1 MTADTRE
8 PGDFA
13 AVNTAG
19 DIGTLIKIG
28 EGLNGEGFGE
38 YAHAL
43 IYVGK
48 GEIVEAEPGGA
59 RRRVRGIEPGDLWST
74 GLIPLTDAQRANIT
88 AAAIGYTGTPYSFAD
103 YAALA
108 AHHFRLPLPGLKS
121 YVASTGHQI
130 CSQLVDQAYEDAGV
144 HLFQDGRWPGYVT
157 PKSLANLLLAKMAD
171 VK

>member
-43 IYVGK
+43 VYVG
-48 GEIVEAEPGGA
+48 GGQVVEAEPAGA
-59 RRRVRGIEPGDLWST
+59 RKRVRGIEPGDLWST
-74 GLIPLTDAQRANIT
+74 GLIPLTSVQRSAICL
-88 AAAIGYTGTPYSFAD
+88 AADGYVGTGYSFLD

-108 AHHFRLPLPGLKS
+108 AHHFGIPAPGLKS
-121 YVASTGHQI
+121 FIQSSHHMI
-130 CSQLVDQAYEDAGV
+130 CSQLTDQCYQDAGV
-144 HLFQDGRWPGYVT
+144 HLFDDGRWPGYVT
-157 PKSLANLLLAKMAD
+157 PKSLANLLLAKSMPG
-171 VK
+171 